1 VAKTVPIFTAYSPR
15 GTWIDRLDPRTK
27 LAWLMLVALLSLFNS
42 DWQLLL
48 ALLCLIVGLSLWNRQ
63 RISAFAGPFL
73 VIGIVGLQLLIVQLI
88 FCRQGAVIWQHG
100 MFMVYS
106 EAAPLALTGALRVG
120 VIFLAATQFLG
131 WTAPGDVVLM
141 FVQMKMP
148 YRYAMLAGLA
158 LRFLPLMERELADI
172 YESQAARG
180 LPLYSTLQKIRGLI
194 PVTMPFLFRS
204 FRRAGE
210 TALAMELRGFGR
222 QKERTFLKDLRFS
235 SPELAAILLMCALA
249 GIDLWLRVRV
259 LLP

>member
-1 VAKTVPIFTAYSPR
+1 MAIFTAYSPR

-27 LAWLMLVALLSLFNS
+27 LAWLMLVVLLSLANT

-63 RISAFAGPFL
+63 QLSAFAGPFL
-73 VIGIVGLQLLIVQLI
+73 VIGIVGLELLIVQLI
-88 FCRQGAVIWQHG
+88 FCRQGAVVWKYG
-100 MFMVYS
+100 MLSVYS
-106 EAAPLALTGALRVG
+106 EAVPLALTATLRVG
-120 VIFLAATQFLG
+120 VMFLAATQFLG
-131 WTAPGDVVLM
+131 WTSPGDVVLM
-141 FVQMKMP
+141 FVRMKLP

-180 LPLYSTLQKIRGLI
+180 LPMYGTLQKIKGLI

-204 FRRAGE
+204 FRRASE

-235 SPELAAILLMCALA
+235 RYELAAILLMCAVA
-249 GIDLWLRVRV
+249 GIDLCLKTRVM
-259 LLP
+259 LL